1 MWKKLA
7 LISVSL
13 WILTCTIFAYF
24 FINGNTKQLDDGRIS
39 VKLTKDEK
47 NRVLGE
53 MRLLLSGVQMIL
65 AAALDNNLK
74 VVEKTATS
82 LGMKVATEEDP
93 SLLAKLPIDLKKIG
107 LGVHRRF
114 DKLADKAHSG
124 ATKEEVIREV
134 SEIMLTC
141 VGCHEAYRLDIS
153 E

>member
-7 LISVSL
+7 ILALTL
-13 WILTCTIFAYF
+13 WIFSFGVIGYF
-24 FINGNTKQLDDGRIS
+24 FVKGNTEQLDDGRIS

-47 NRVLGE
+47 NRILSE
-53 MRLLLSGVQMIL
+53 MRLLLSGVQTIL
-65 AAALDNNLK
+65 SAALDNDFK

-82 LGMKVATEEDP
+82 LGMKIAAEEHP

-114 DKLADKAHSG
+114 DELANRARAG
-124 ATKEEVIREV
+124 ASKDEVIKEV
-134 SEIMLTC
+134 SDIMLTC
-141 VGCHEAYRLDIS
+141 VGCHEAYRLDVS